1 MRYTTVIDISEYPAI
16 YRSTSAR
23 MIYLHLA
30 LKSGYHDN
38 DRDLIDISIRR
49 LAYDVGL
56 TVGATRHALELL
68 QREKIITRE
77 DTKWHILKWTVI
89 APPTPRTQK
98 TATKSINLHDITQDQ
113 KEQDARREQEKQQAA
128 EAYRQRVLNAV
139 RQCSKVELQQ
149 WLQDLEEG
157 RQISHHNVYI
167 KPNKDNIAWL
177 QKVIDQL

>member
-68 QREKIITRE
+68 QREKIIMRE
-77 DTKWHILKWTVI
+77 DNRWRILKWTVI
-89 APPTPRTQK
+89 APPTPRTKAAARSQGPDN
-98 TATKSINLHDITQDQ
+98 SPSPSDNSLIDRFD
-113 KEQDARREQEKQQAA
+113 KEVEE
-128 EAYRQRVLNAV
+128 YRQRVYKAV
-139 RQCSKVELQQ
+139 RQCSKEQLHE
-149 WLQDLEEG
+149 WLKELEEG
-157 RQISHHNVYI
+157 RRKTHYGASIN
-167 KPNKDNIAWL
+167 PNQENIEWL
-177 QKVIDQL
+177 KRVIERL